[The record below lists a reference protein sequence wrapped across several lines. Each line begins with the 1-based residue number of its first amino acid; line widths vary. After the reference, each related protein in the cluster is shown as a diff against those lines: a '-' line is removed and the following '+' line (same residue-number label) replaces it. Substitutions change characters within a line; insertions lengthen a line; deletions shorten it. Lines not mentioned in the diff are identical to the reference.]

1 LLCGLIN
8 VRVNSKALSI
18 YYIHILTRKDKNL
31 EEKVPLVHKA
41 DTIKN
46 NIYVEAEK
54 DSIIKKFYLLLSS

>member
-1 LLCGLIN
+1 M
-8 VRVNSKALSI
+8 SI